1 MTKLM
6 TLAVL
11 ILIFA
16 AGAMAFIRLA
26 PTHPSVWHVPL
37 DPRPLDIAT
46 PSPDQVTVF
55 ANGAYVDLTAALDQ
69 TQALLAKLDGI
80 ALATPRT
87 LRIAGSAETGRIT
100 WQTRSAF
107 WGFPDYTTAEST
119 PDGVTLYARQRFGA
133 GDWGVNAARLTAWI
147 SALNA

>member
-1 MTKLM
+1 M

-11 ILIFA
+11 ILILA

-26 PTHPSVWHVPL
+26 PTNPDAWHVPL
-37 DPRPLDIAT
+37 DPRPQDMAA
-46 PSPDQVTVF
+46 PSPDKVTPLP
-55 ANGAYVDLTAALDQ
+55 NGAYTDLTAAPDQ

-80 ALATPRT
+80 ALASPRT
-87 LRIAGSAETGRIT
+87 QRIAGSAETGRIT
-100 WQTRSAF
+100 WVTRSAF
-107 WGFPDYTTAEST
+107 WGFPDFTTAEST
-119 PDGVTLYARQRFGA
+119 PTGVTLYARQRFGK

>member
-1 MTKLM
+1 MRIIT

-11 ILIFA
+11 ILIVA

-26 PTHPSVWHVPL
+26 PTNPALWHVAL
-37 DPRPLDIAT
+37 DPRPQDMAA
-46 PSPDQVTVF
+46 PSPDKVT
-55 ANGAYVDLTAALDQ
+55 ALPNGAYVDLTAAPDQ

-87 LRIAGSAETGRIT
+87 IRIAGSAETKRIT

-107 WGFPDYTTAEST
+107 WGFPDFTTAEST
-119 PDGVTLYARQRFGA
+119 PNGVTLYARQRFGK

-147 SALNA
+147 SKL

>member
-1 MTKLM
+1 MTKIM

-11 ILIFA
+11 ILIVA
-16 AGAMAFIRLA
+16 AGAMAFVRLA
-26 PTHPSVWHVPL
+26 PTNPSLWHVAL
-37 DPRPLDIAT
+37 NPRPLDIAT
-46 PSPDQVTVF
+46 PSPDRVT
-55 ANGAYVDLTAALDQ
+55 ALPNGAYVDLTAAADQ

-80 ALATPRT
+80 ALASPRT

-119 PDGVTLYARQRFGA
+119 PEGVTIYARQRFGK

>member
-1 MTKLM
+1 MKKLM

-11 ILIFA
+11 LLIVA
-16 AGAMAFIRLA
+16 AGAMAFVRLA
-26 PTHPSVWHVPL
+26 PTNPSLWHVAL

-46 PSPDQVTVF
+46 PSPDRVT
-55 ANGAYVDLTAALDQ
+55 ALPNGAYVDLTAAADQ

-80 ALATPRT
+80 ALASPRT

-119 PDGVTLYARQRFGA
+119 PEGVTIYARQRFGK
-133 GDWGVNAARLTAWI
+133 GDWGVNAARLTALI

>member
-1 MTKLM
+1 MKKLM

-11 ILIFA
+11 ILIVA
-16 AGAMAFIRLA
+16 AAAMAFIRLA
-26 PTHPSVWHVPL
+26 PTNPSLWHVAL

-46 PSPDQVTVF
+46 PSPDRVT
-55 ANGAYVDLTAALDQ
+55 ALPNGAYVDLTAAADQ
-69 TQALLAKLDGI
+69 SQALLAKLDGI
-80 ALATPRT
+80 ALASPRT

-119 PDGVTLYARQRFGA
+119 PDGVTIYARQRFGA

>member
-1 MTKLM
+1 MNKIM

-11 ILIFA
+11 ILMVA

-26 PTHPSVWHVPL
+26 PTNPSLWHVAL
-37 DPRPLDIAT
+37 DPRPLDMTT
-46 PSPDQVTVF
+46 PSPDKVTPLP
-55 ANGAYVDLTAALDQ
+55 NGAYVDLIASPDQ

-80 ALATPRT
+80 ALAIPRT
-87 LRIAGSAETGRIT
+87 IRLAGSAETGRIT

-119 PDGVTLYARQRFGA
+119 PEGVTLYARQRFGK

-147 SALNA
+147 SKL

>member
-1 MTKLM
+1 MKKLM
-6 TLAVL
+6 ALAVL
-11 ILIFA
+11 ILIVA

-26 PTHPSVWHVPL
+26 PTNPSLWHVPL
-37 DPRPLDIAT
+37 DPRPLAMT
-46 PSPDQVTVF
+46 APSPDKVTPLP
-55 ANGAYVDLTAALDQ
+55 NGAYADLIAPPDQ

-87 LRIAGSAETGRIT
+87 IRIAGSAETGRIT

-107 WGFPDYTTAEST
+107 WGFPDFTTAEST
-119 PDGVTLYARQRFGA
+119 PEGVTLYARQRFGK